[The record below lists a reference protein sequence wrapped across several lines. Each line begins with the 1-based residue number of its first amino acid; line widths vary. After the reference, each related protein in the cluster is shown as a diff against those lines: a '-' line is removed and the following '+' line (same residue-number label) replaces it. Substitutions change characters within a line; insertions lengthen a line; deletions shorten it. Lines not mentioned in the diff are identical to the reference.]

1 MFEKEQKIH
10 ACTRAHARIHA
21 HTPTPTLR
29 LNGLGRAAVV
39 SKKAD
44 FLATSEAHDS
54 SPNDLPQTPD
64 GTADNSAL
72 IFVEAG
78 TSENFGVRG
87 TPP

>member
-1 MFEKEQKIH
+1 M
-10 ACTRAHARIHA
+10 
-21 HTPTPTLR
+21 
-29 LNGLGRAAVV
+29 V

-78 TSENFGVRG
+78 PVKILKQKSTLQKYRYISIFRIHIGKDK
-87 TPP
+87 